1 MLQKT
6 RGRPRAFDR
15 DKALLDAID
24 VFWAKGYDGTSMK
37 DLTEAM
43 GIKAPSLYAT
53 FGDKHNLYLQAIDRY
68 TSGESCAPLVAF
80 EGVPD
85 IYKAVEAFMNAVVDY
100 ATQKDSGTLGCFL
113 SSCVATSAGVVDGAQ
128 SRLKQAVKETDV
140 RIAKRFDAEKAS
152 GNLPSDFP
160 SMERARLMFDLRQ
173 GFVFRARAG
182 LGQQTMKKDLAERAR
197 MVLATSSH
205 SENQ

>member
-6 RGRPRAFDR
+6 RGRPRGFDR

-53 FGDKHNLYLQAIDRY
+53 FGDKHSLYLQAIDRY
-68 TSGESCAPLVAF
+68 TSDESCAPLVAF
-80 EGVPD
+80 ESEPD
-85 IYKAVEAFMNAVVDY
+85 IYKAVVAFMNAVVDY
-100 ATQKDSGTLGCFL
+100 STQKDSGTLGCFL

-128 SRLKQAVKETDV
+128 SRLKQAIKETDI
-140 RIAKRFDAEKAS
+140 RISKRFDIEKTNGQLA
-152 GNLPSDFP
+152 SDFP

-173 GFVFRARAG
+173 GLVFRARSG
-182 LGQQTMKKDLAERAR
+182 ISQQAMKKDIQERAK
-197 MVLATSSH
+197 MVLFFAG
-205 SENQ
+205 Q